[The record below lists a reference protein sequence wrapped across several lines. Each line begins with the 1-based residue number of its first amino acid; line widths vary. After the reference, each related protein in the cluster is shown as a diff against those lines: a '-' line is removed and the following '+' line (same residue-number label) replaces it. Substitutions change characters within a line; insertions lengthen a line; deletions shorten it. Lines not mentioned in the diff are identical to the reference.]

1 MLRMF
6 LLFMFF
12 MFYMNLYEMFFDE
25 NLKKCKSMMCLMML
39 IFMDITIFLS
49 DLLVIFSVLF
59 LSLLYFWFFILP
71 YLVLLVSK
79 IVKIIFFSRK
89 CYVIILSK

>member
-59 LSLLYFWFFILP
+59 LSLLYL
-71 YLVLLVSK
+71 
-79 IVKIIFFSRK
+79 
-89 CYVIILSK
+89 